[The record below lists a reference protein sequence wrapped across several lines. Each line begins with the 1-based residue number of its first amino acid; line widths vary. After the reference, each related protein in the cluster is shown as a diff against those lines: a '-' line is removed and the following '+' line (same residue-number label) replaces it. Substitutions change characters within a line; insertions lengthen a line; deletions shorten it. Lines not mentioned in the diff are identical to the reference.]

1 VNLSGCV
8 WKRSLRC
15 SVARA
20 EVLADL
26 VADFREDLVLV
37 VSSTLVWVA
46 YAFQNLKAEVFAASF
61 LYNAGR
67 W

>member
-1 VNLSGCV
+1 
-8 WKRSLRC
+8 
-15 SVARA
+15 VARA
-20 EVLADL
+20 EVLVDL

-37 VSSTLVWVA
+37 VSSALVWVA
-46 YAFQNLKAEVFAASF
+46 YAFQNLEAEVFAASF

>member
-1 VNLSGCV
+1 
-8 WKRSLRC
+8 
-15 SVARA
+15 VARA
-20 EVLADL
+20 EVLVDL

-37 VSSTLVWVA
+37 VSSALVWVA
-46 YAFQNLKAEVFAASF
+46 YVFQNLEAEVFAASF